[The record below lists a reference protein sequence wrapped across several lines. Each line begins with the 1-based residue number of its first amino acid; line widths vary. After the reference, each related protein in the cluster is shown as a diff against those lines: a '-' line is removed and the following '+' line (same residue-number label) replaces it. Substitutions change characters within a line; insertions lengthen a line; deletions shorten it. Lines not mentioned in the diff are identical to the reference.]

1 MNDDGMRDM
10 DTRREKCVR
19 ASAADNR
26 MWLTVVMTRLRRTTA
41 AVALGVMTAAVGC
54 ASIPADF
61 QKRCERGYVYYLDGA
76 GGGSRLINW
85 SSGIRDGLRNAGYP
99 GWGEMFSW
107 QTGWGVALDQ
117 VASNEYKRGKA
128 AEVARKIVAFRQ
140 GHPNTP
146 ITLVGH
152 SAGTVVA
159 VYTLEALPESP
170 IVDNVVL
177 LSGSL
182 SADCDL
188 TKALTRVRHNVYI
201 FTSDRDVILTVL
213 LPISGPADR
222 GADTNAVIGV
232 SGALL
237 PAGTPPETKSQYA
250 KVVEVRWNPS
260 FRVLGNRGDHMDV
273 LGESFVRAL
282 VAPLVFAA
290 PTSQAGT
297 SPPGRVR
304 NPDYQCWAPF
314 PPGSWAVLEGTCTC
328 DGHTDACRVKTTLIS
343 KTVDSAVVEHDL
355 TINGERPAEIPVTQR
370 SIVMADIDP
379 QDHPITHPRAKV
391 NRIGQVEMPIVGK
404 STKCDVTRIT
414 VPGEFDFWGGD
425 IRADAYTASI
435 VPGYL
440 ARLDLSTTLDGRQ
453 YKFALRMTAYSV
465 GGTSAHQAC
474 RSACGAY
481 RAGGQA
487 AVCQCARYPG
497 GKPTSLGHTRCPN
510 AVPIRKA

>member
-1 MNDDGMRDM
+1 MK
-10 DTRREKCVR
+10 RRNR
-19 ASAADNR
+19 WSGSFAAR
-26 MWLTVVMTRLRRTTA
+26 GRLARLT
-41 AVALGVMTAAVGC
+41 AVLALSGTMLLTGC
-54 ASIPADF
+54 ASIPADV
-61 QKRCERGYVYYLDGA
+61 QARCQHGYVYYLDGA
-76 GGGSRLINW
+76 GGGNRLINW
-85 SSGIRDGLRNAGYP
+85 SSGIRDGLRKAGYP

-107 QTGWGVALDQ
+107 QTGWGVAVDQ
-117 VASNEYKRGKA
+117 VASNEYKRRKA
-128 AEVARKIVAFRQ
+128 ADLARKIVAFQQ

-152 SAGTVVA
+152 SAGTVIA
-159 VYTLEALPESP
+159 VYTLEALPETP
-170 IVDNVVL
+170 TVENVVL

-182 SADCDL
+182 SADYDL
-188 TKALTRVRHNVYI
+188 TEALTRVRHNMYI
-201 FTSDRDVILTVL
+201 FTSERDVILTVF

-222 GADTNAVIGV
+222 GADTNEVIGV
-232 SGALL
+232 SGAML
-237 PAGTPPETKSQYA
+237 PDGTSPETKSQYA

-260 FRVLGNRGDHMDV
+260 FRSFGNRGDHVDV
-273 LGESFVRAL
+273 LSEGFVRAL
-282 VAPLVFAA
+282 VAPLVFAF

-297 SPPGRVR
+297 SPPPGKVR

-314 PPGSWAVLEGTCTC
+314 PPGSWAVLEGTCTR

-343 KTVDSAVVEHDL
+343 KTVDSAVVEHEL
-355 TINGERPAEIPVTQR
+355 TLNGERPAEIPFTQR
-370 SIVMADIDP
+370 SIVVANIDP
-379 QDHPITHPRAKV
+379 QDHPITHPNAKV
-391 NRIGQVEMPIVGK
+391 IRIGQVELPILGQ
-404 STKCDVTRIT
+404 STKCDVTRIAA
-414 VPGEFDFWGGD
+414 PGEFGFWGNN
-425 IRADAYTASI
+425 IRAETCTASN

-440 ARLDLSTTLDGRQ
+440 ACLDLSTTLDGRQ

-497 GKPTSLGHTRCPN
+497 GKPTGLGHTRCPN

>member
-1 MNDDGMRDM
+1 MNDDGTRDM
-10 DTRREKCVR
+10 DTSRDKCVR
-19 ASAADNR
+19 ASAANNR

-41 AVALGVMTAAVGC
+41 AFALAVMTAAVGC

-61 QKRCERGYVYYLDGA
+61 QQRRERGYVYYLDGA

-128 AEVARKIVAFRQ
+128 AELAQKIVAFRQ

-170 IVDNVVL
+170 VVENVVL

-182 SADCDL
+182 SADYDL
-188 TKALTRVRHNVYI
+188 TDALTRVRQNMYI

-222 GADTNAVIGV
+222 GADTNKVIGV
-232 SGALL
+232 SGAML
-237 PAGTPPETKSQYA
+237 PTGPLPETKSQYA

-260 FRVLGNRGDHMDV
+260 FRSFGNRGDHMDV
-273 LGESFVRAL
+273 LGEGFVRAL
-282 VAPLVFAA
+282 VAPLVFAFPA
-290 PTSQAGT
+290 SQAGT
-297 SPPGRVR
+297 SPPPGKVR

-314 PPGSWAVLEGTCTC
+314 SPGSWVVLEGTCMR
-328 DGHTDACRVKTTLIS
+328 DGRSDACRIKTTLIS
-343 KTVDSAVVEHDL
+343 RTIDSAVVEHEL
-355 TINGERPAEIPVTQR
+355 TINGERPVEIPFRQR

-379 QDHPITHPRAKV
+379 QDHPLTHPHAKV
-391 NRIGQVEMPIVGK
+391 VRVGQLEMPIPEK
-404 STKCDVTRIT
+404 STKCDVTQIT

-425 IRADAYTASI
+425 IQAEACTSSA

-440 ARLDLSTTLDGRQ
+440 VRLDLRTLLDGKR
-453 YKFALRMTAYSV
+453 YEFALRV
-465 GGTSAHQAC
+465 TSFFVALSPVHVSGV
-474 RSACGAY
+474 RGAF
-481 RAGGQA
+481 
-487 AVCQCARYPG
+487 
-497 GKPTSLGHTRCPN
+497 
-510 AVPIRKA
+510 